1 MKWSNTRLAEN
12 RLIRFLVSGGLNTA
26 ATYGI
31 YLLLLNRVGYGPSY
45 SAAFAAGIL
54 MSYFANRYF
63 VFRAHQGI
71 KTVLLFPLVYLL
83 QYLVGLAVL
92 WIWIDLLDWD
102 GRLGHRRLAE
112 NENRREYRRRATARR
127 GATL

>member
-1 MKWSNTRLAEN
+1 MKWSNTRLAQN
-12 RLIRFLVSGGLNTA
+12 RGIRFLVSGGMNTA

-31 YLLLLNRVGYGPSY
+31 YLLLLNWLGYGPSY
-45 SAAFAAGIL
+45 SVAFAAGIL

-92 WIWIDLLDWD
+92 WIWINLLDWD
-102 GRLGHRRLAE
+102 ARLGPLATILISLPLT
-112 NENRREYRRRATARR
+112 YVVSKVFFVGRRA
-127 GATL
+127 